1 MRPGRMMM
9 ANRNS
14 LFRFGA
20 GLLPGLPRLTPAS
33 LLVVTLSLLACQAP
47 PEALRPNLI
56 VIFCD
61 DLGYGDLGSF
71 RTSHHPDPESGPHG
85 PGRAEVDRFLL
96 RRQRLHSQP
105 RRPPHRKA
113 AGAQRHDESEAP
125 RAVPPDSASGIPE
138 EEVTLAEALGD
149 AGYATACVGKWHLGH
164 LPRYLP
170 TNNGFDSYFGIPYSN
185 DMDQTRKGSTRD
197 LVKKARVEY
206 WNVPLLRDREI
217 VERPADQRT
226 ITRRFS
232 EEAVRFIRDNRERP
246 FFLYLAHNLPH
257 VPLFASED
265 FLGASK
271 RGLYGDVVEEI
282 DHGVG
287 QIMQALTDLNIA
299 ERSLVVFTSDN
310 GPWLPYKEHGGS
322 AGLLRDGKGTTWEG
336 GMREPTIFWWP
347 GRLESGVVMEM
358 GSTLDLFS
366 TFCGLAGAEMP
377 SDRIMDSYDLS
388 PALFGTG
395 ASPRKSMF
403 FYRESKLYAVRQG
416 DFKAHF
422 ITKPVYTGRAEAET
436 QHDPPLLYHLGR
448 DPGEQYDVAH
458 LYPDVIHDIEKLVS
472 EHRSE
477 LVPGK
482 DRLARR
488 SPDARR

>member
-1 MRPGRMMM
+1 MKTTR
-9 ANRNS
+9 
-14 LFRFGA
+14 
-20 GLLPGLPRLTPAS
+20 LLQYQILALALP
-33 LLVVTLSLLACQAP
+33 VFACQAP
-47 PEALRPNLI
+47 SETSRPNLI

-71 RTSHHPDPESGPHG
+71 GHPTIRTPNLDRMAREGQKWTHFYSAASVCTPSRAALLT
-85 PGRAEVDRFLL
+85 GRLPVRNGMM
-96 RRQRLHSQP
+96 SP
-105 RRPPHRKA
+105 KHR
-113 AGAQRHDESEAP
+113 
-125 RAVPPDSASGIPE
+125 VLFPDSASGIPE
-138 EEVTLAEALGD
+138 EEVTLAEALRD

-185 DMDQTRKGSTRD
+185 DMDQTRKESTRE
-197 LVKKARVEY
+197 LVKTARVEY
-206 WNVPLLRDREI
+206 WNVPLLRGQEV

-287 QIMQALTDLNIA
+287 RIMQALTDLDIA

-366 TFCGLAGAEMP
+366 TFCGLAGAEAP

-395 ASPRKSMF
+395 ESPRKSMF

-436 QHDPPLLYHLGR
+436 HHDPPLLYHLGR

-458 LYPDVIHDIEKLVS
+458 LYPDVIQDIEKLVS

-477 LVPGK
+477 LVPGE
-482 DRLARR
+482 DRLAQR

>member
-1 MRPGRMMM
+1 M

-14 LFRFGA
+14 LFSIGA
-20 GLLPGLPRLTPAS
+20 ARRPGRPHWTPAS
-33 LLVVTLSLLACQAP
+33 LLVLTLSLLSCQSP
-47 PEALRPNLI
+47 PEAVRPNLI

-71 RTSHHPDPESGPHG
+71 GHPTIRTPNLDRMAREGQKWTHFYSAASVCTPSRAALLT
-85 PGRAEVDRFLL
+85 GRLPVRNGMM
-96 RRQRLHSQP
+96 SP
-105 RRPPHRKA
+105 KHR
-113 AGAQRHDESEAP
+113 
-125 RAVPPDSASGIPE
+125 VLFPDSASGIPQ
-138 EEVTLAEALGD
+138 EEVTLAEALRN

-164 LPRYLP
+164 LPQFLP

-185 DMDQTRKGSTRD
+185 DMDQTRKESTRD
-197 LVKKARVEY
+197 LVKEARIEY

-226 ITRRFS
+226 ITRRYS
-232 EEAVRFIRDNRERP
+232 EEAVRFIEENRERP

-265 FLGASK
+265 FLGTSR

-287 QIMQALTDLNIA
+287 RIMQALTGLGIA
-299 ERSLVVFTSDN
+299 ERTLVVFTSDN
-310 GPWLPYKEHGGS
+310 GPWLPYREHGGS
-322 AGLLRDGKGTTWEG
+322 AGLLREGKGSTWEG

-347 GRLESGVVMEM
+347 GKLDAGVVMEM

-366 TFCGLAGAEMP
+366 TFCEIAGAEVP

-388 PALFGTG
+388 PVLFGSG
-395 ASPRKSMF
+395 ESPRKSMF

-416 DFKAHF
+416 EFKAHF
-422 ITKPVYTGRAEAET
+422 ITKPVYTRRTET
-436 QHDPPLLYHLGR
+436 ETHHDPPLLYHLGR

-458 LYPDVIHDIEKLVS
+458 LYPDVIQDMEKLVS
-472 EHRSE
+472 DHRSE
-477 LVPGK
+477 MVLGE
-482 DRLARR
+482 DRLAQR
-488 SPDARR
+488 SQDAKR

>member
-1 MRPGRMMM
+1 ML

-14 LFRFGA
+14 PFRFGA
-20 GLLPGLPRLTPAS
+20 ALLSGLPRLAPAL
-33 LLVVTLSLLACQAP
+33 LLVLTLSLLACQSP
-47 PEALRPNLI
+47 PEAVQPNLI

-71 RTSHHPDPESGPHG
+71 GHPTIRTPNLDRMAREGQKWTHFYSAASVCTPSRAALLT
-85 PGRAEVDRFLL
+85 GRLPVRNGMM
-96 RRQRLHSQP
+96 SP
-105 RRPPHRKA
+105 KHR
-113 AGAQRHDESEAP
+113 
-125 RAVPPDSASGIPE
+125 VLFPDSTSGIPE
-138 EEVTLAEALGD
+138 AEVTLAEALRD

-164 LPRYLP
+164 LPRFLP
-170 TNNGFDSYFGIPYSN
+170 TNHGFDSYFGIPYSN
-185 DMDQTRKGSTRD
+185 DMDQTRKESTRE
-197 LVKKARVEY
+197 LVKTARVEY
-206 WNVPLLRDREI
+206 WNVPLLRDGEV

-226 ITRRFS
+226 ITRRYS
-232 EEAVRFIRDNRERP
+232 EEAVRFIRKNRERP

-287 QIMQALTDLNIA
+287 QIMQALTDLGIA

-347 GRLESGVVMEM
+347 GQLESAVVMEM

-366 TFCGLAGAEMP
+366 TFCEIAGAEVP

-395 ASPRKSMF
+395 ESPRRSMF

-416 DFKAHF
+416 EFKAHF
-422 ITKPVYTGRAEAET
+422 ITKPVYTGRLET
-436 QHDPPLLYHLGR
+436 ETHHDPPLLYHLGP
-448 DPGEQYDVAH
+448 DPGEQYDVARLH
-458 LYPDVIHDIEKLVS
+458 PDVIESIEKLAAD
-472 EHRSE
+472 HRSE
-477 LVPGK
+477 MVLGA
-482 DRLARR
+482 DRLAQR
-488 SPDARR
+488 STDARR

>member
-1 MRPGRMMM
+1 M
-9 ANRNS
+9 AYRNS
-14 LFRFGA
+14 LFSSGA
-20 GLLPGLPRLTPAS
+20 ALPPGFRRLTPAI
-33 LLVVTLSLLACQAP
+33 LLILTLSLFSCQTP
-47 PEALRPNLI
+47 TEGLPPNLI

-71 RTSHHPDPESGPHG
+71 GHPTIRTPNLDRMAREGQKWTHFYSAASVCTPSRAALLT
-85 PGRAEVDRFLL
+85 GRLPVRNGMM
-96 RRQRLHSQP
+96 SP
-105 RRPPHRKA
+105 KHR
-113 AGAQRHDESEAP
+113 
-125 RAVPPDSASGIPE
+125 VLFPDSASGIPQN
-138 EEVTLAEALGD
+138 EVTLAEALRD

-164 LPRYLP
+164 LPRFLP

-185 DMDQTRKGSTRD
+185 DMDQTRKESTRE
-197 LVKKARVEY
+197 LVKTARVEY
-206 WNVPLLRDREI
+206 WNVPLLRDQEV

-226 ITRRFS
+226 ITRRYS
-232 EEAVRFIRDNRERP
+232 EEAVRFIRENRERP

-265 FLGASK
+265 FLGTSK

-287 QIMQALTDLNIA
+287 QIMQALTDLGIA

-310 GPWLPYKEHGGS
+310 GPWLPYKEQGGS

-336 GMREPTIFWWP
+336 GMREPTVFWWP
-347 GRLESGVVMEM
+347 GRLDSGVVMEM

-366 TFCGLAGAEMP
+366 TFSELAGAEAP
-377 SDRIMDSYDLS
+377 ADRIMDSYDLS

-395 ASPRKSMF
+395 ESPRKSMF
-403 FYRESKLYAVRQG
+403 FYRESKLYAVRQRE
-416 DFKAHF
+416 FKAHF

-436 QHDPPLLYHLGR
+436 NHDPPLLYHLGR

-458 LYPDVIHDIEKLVS
+458 LYPEVIQDIEKLVA
-472 EHRSE
+472 EHRAE
-477 LVPGK
+477 MVPGE
-482 DRLARR
+482 DRLAQRN
-488 SPDARR
+488 PDARR

>member
-1 MRPGRMMM
+1 M

-14 LFRFGA
+14 LFSIGA
-20 GLLPGLPRLTPAS
+20 ARRPGRPHWTPAS
-33 LLVVTLSLLACQAP
+33 LLVLTLSLLSCQTP
-47 PEALRPNLI
+47 TDALRPNLI

-71 RTSHHPDPESGPHG
+71 GHPTIRTPNLDRMAREGQKWTHFYSAASVCTPSRAALLT
-85 PGRAEVDRFLL
+85 GRLPVRNGMM
-96 RRQRLHSQP
+96 SP
-105 RRPPHRKA
+105 KHR
-113 AGAQRHDESEAP
+113 
-125 RAVPPDSASGIPE
+125 VLFPDSASGIPE
-138 EEVTLAEALGD
+138 AEVTLAEALRD

-185 DMDQTRKGSTRD
+185 DMDQTRKESTRD
-197 LVKKARVEY
+197 LVKEARIEY
-206 WNVPLLRDREI
+206 WNVPLLRDREV

-226 ITRRFS
+226 ITKRYS
-232 EEAVRFIRDNRERP
+232 EEAVRFIGENRERP
-246 FFLYLAHNLPH
+246 FFLYLAHSLPH

-265 FLGASK
+265 FLGTSR

-287 QIMQALTDLNIA
+287 QIMQALTELGIA
-299 ERSLVVFTSDN
+299 ERTLVVFTSDN
-310 GPWLPYKEHGGS
+310 GPWLPYREHGGS
-322 AGLLRDGKGTTWEG
+322 AGLLREGKGSTWEG

-347 GRLESGVVMEM
+347 GRLDSGVVMEL

-366 TFCGLAGAEMP
+366 TFCGIAGAEVP

-388 PALFGTG
+388 PVLFGSG
-395 ASPRKSMF
+395 ESPRKNMF

-416 DFKAHF
+416 EFKAHF
-422 ITKPVYTGRAEAET
+422 ISKPVYTRRTET
-436 QHDPPLLYHLGR
+436 ETHHDPPLLYHLGR

-458 LYPDVIHDIEKLVS
+458 LYPDVIQDIEKLVAG
-472 EHRSE
+472 HRSE
-477 LVPGK
+477 MVFGE
-482 DRLARR
+482 DRLAQR
-488 SPDARR
+488 SPDALR

>member
-1 MRPGRMMM
+1 ML

-14 LFRFGA
+14 LFSFGA
-20 GLLPGLPRLTPAS
+20 ALLPGLPRSAPAL
-33 LLVVTLSLLACQAP
+33 LLVLTLSLLACQSP
-47 PEALRPNLI
+47 PEAVRPNLI

-71 RTSHHPDPESGPHG
+71 GHPTIRTPNLDRMAREGQKWTHFYSAASVCTPSRAALLT
-85 PGRAEVDRFLL
+85 GRLPVRNGMMSP
-96 RRQRLHSQP
+96 Q
-105 RRPPHRKA
+105 HR
-113 AGAQRHDESEAP
+113 
-125 RAVPPDSASGIPE
+125 VLFPDSASGIPE
-138 EEVTLAEALGD
+138 AEVTLAEALRD

-164 LPRYLP
+164 LPQYLP

-185 DMDQTRKGSTRD
+185 DMDQTRKESTRE
-197 LVKKARVEY
+197 LVKTARVEY
-206 WNVPLLRDREI
+206 WNVPLLRDGEV

-226 ITRRFS
+226 ITRRYS
-232 EEAVRFIRDNRERP
+232 EEAVRFIRENRERP

-265 FLGASK
+265 FLGTSK

-287 QIMQALTDLNIA
+287 QIMQALTDLGIA

-310 GPWLPYKEHGGS
+310 GPWLPYREQGGS

-347 GRLESGVVMEM
+347 GKLDAGVVMEM

-366 TFCGLAGAEMP
+366 TFCEIAGAEVP

-388 PALFGTG
+388 PVLLGSG
-395 ASPRKSMF
+395 ESPRKNMF
-403 FYRESKLYAVRQG
+403 FYRESKLYAARQG
-416 DFKAHF
+416 EFKAHF
-422 ITKPVYTGRAEAET
+422 ITKPVYTGRTET
-436 QHDPPLLYHLGR
+436 ETHHDPPLLYHLGR

-458 LYPDVIHDIEKLVS
+458 LYPEVIQDIEKLVAD
-472 EHRSE
+472 HRSE
-477 LVPGK
+477 MVLGE
-482 DRLARR
+482 DRLAQR

>member
-1 MRPGRMMM
+1 M
-9 ANRNS
+9 AYRHS
-14 LFRFGA
+14 LFSSGA
-20 GLLPGLPRLTPAS
+20 PLPPGFRRLTPAI
-33 LLVVTLSLLACQAP
+33 LLILTLSLFSCQTP
-47 PEALRPNLI
+47 TEELPPNLI

-71 RTSHHPDPESGPHG
+71 GHPTIRTPNLDRMAREGQKWTHFYSAASVCTPSRAALLT
-85 PGRAEVDRFLL
+85 GRLPVRNGMM
-96 RRQRLHSQP
+96 SP
-105 RRPPHRKA
+105 KHR
-113 AGAQRHDESEAP
+113 
-125 RAVPPDSASGIPE
+125 VLFPDSASGIPE
-138 EEVTLAEALGD
+138 AEVTLAEALRD
-149 AGYATACVGKWHLGH
+149 AGYATSCVGKWHLGH
-164 LPRYLP
+164 LPQYLP

-185 DMDQTRKGSTRD
+185 DMDQTREESTRE
-197 LVKKARVEY
+197 LVKTARVEY
-206 WNVPLLRDREI
+206 WNVPLLRDQEV

-226 ITRRFS
+226 ITRRYS

-265 FLGASK
+265 FLGTSR

-287 QIMQALTDLNIA
+287 QIMQALSELGIA

-310 GPWLPYKEHGGS
+310 GPWLPYKEQGGS

-347 GRLESGVVMEM
+347 GRLDSGVVMEM

-366 TFCGLAGAEMP
+366 TFSELAGAEAP
-377 SDRIMDSYDLS
+377 ADRIMDSYDLS

-395 ASPRKSMF
+395 ESPRKSMF
-403 FYRESKLYAVRQG
+403 FYRESKLYAVRLG
-416 DFKAHF
+416 EFKAHF
-422 ITKPVYTGRAEAET
+422 ITKPVYTRRAEAET
-436 QHDPPLLYHLGR
+436 HHDPPLLYHLGR

-458 LYPDVIHDIEKLVS
+458 LYPEVIQDIEKLVS
-472 EHRSE
+472 HHRSE
-477 LVPGK
+477 MVLGE

>member
-1 MRPGRMMM
+1 MRHPRVTL
-9 ANRNS
+9 S
-14 LFRFGA
+14 SFLF
-20 GLLPGLPRLTPAS
+20 L
-33 LLVVTLSLLACQAP
+33 TLSLLSCQAP
-47 PEALRPNLI
+47 PGAARPNLI

-71 RTSHHPDPESGPHG
+71 GHPTIRTPNLDRMAREGQKWTDFYSAASVCTPSRAALLT
-85 PGRAEVDRFLL
+85 GRLPVRNGMMSPKSRVLF
-96 RRQRLHSQP
+96 
-105 RRPPHRKA
+105 
-113 AGAQRHDESEAP
+113 
-125 RAVPPDSASGIPE
+125 PDSASGIPA
-138 EEVTLAEALGD
+138 EEVTLAEALR
-149 AGYATACVGKWHLGH
+149 AEGYATACVGKWHLGH
-164 LPRYLP
+164 LPQFLP

-185 DMDQTRKGSTRD
+185 DMDQTRNVSTRD
-197 LVKKARVEY
+197 LVKAARVEY
-206 WNVPLLRDREI
+206 WNVPLLRDQEV
-217 VERPADQRT
+217 VERPANQRT
-226 ITRRFS
+226 ITKRYS
-232 EEAVRFIRDNRERP
+232 EEAVRFIRENRERP

-265 FLGASK
+265 FLGTSK

-287 QIMQALTDLNIA
+287 QIMQALTDLGIA

-347 GRLESGVVMEM
+347 GKLDSGVVMEM

-366 TFCGLAGAEMP
+366 TFCEIAGAVVP

-388 PALFGTG
+388 PVLFGTG
-395 ASPRKSMF
+395 ESPRKSMF

-416 DFKAHF
+416 EFKAHF
-422 ITKPVYTGRAEAET
+422 ITKPVYTGRTET
-436 QHDPPLLYHLGR
+436 ETHHDPPLLYDLGR

-458 LYPDVIHDIEKLVS
+458 LYPDVMQDMENLVAD
-472 EHRSE
+472 HRSKMILGE
-477 LVPGK
+477 
-482 DRLARR
+482 DRLVQR

>member
-1 MRPGRMMM
+1 M
-9 ANRNS
+9 ANRNFPS
-14 LFRFGA
+14 SSGA
-20 GLLPGLPRLTPAS
+20 ALLPGISRLAPAS
-33 LLVVTLSLLACQAP
+33 LLVLTLSLLACQSP
-47 PEALRPNLI
+47 PEAVRPNLI

-71 RTSHHPDPESGPHG
+71 GHPTIRTPNLDRMAREGQKWTDFYSAASVCTPSRAALLT
-85 PGRAEVDRFLL
+85 GRLPVRNGMM
-96 RRQRLHSQP
+96 SP
-105 RRPPHRKA
+105 KHR
-113 AGAQRHDESEAP
+113 
-125 RAVPPDSASGIPE
+125 VLFPDSASGIPE
-138 EEVTLAEALGD
+138 AEVTLAEALRD

-164 LPRYLP
+164 LPQYLP

-185 DMDQTRKGSTRD
+185 DMDQTRKESTRE
-197 LVKKARVEY
+197 LVKTARVEY
-206 WNVPLLRDREI
+206 WNVPLLRDREV

-226 ITRRFS
+226 ITKRYS
-232 EEAVRFIRDNRERP
+232 EEAVRFIRKNRERP

-265 FLGASK
+265 FLGTSK

-287 QIMQALTDLNIA
+287 QIMQALTDLGIA

-310 GPWLPYKEHGGS
+310 GPWLPYKEQGGS

-347 GRLESGVVMEM
+347 GRLDAGVVMEM

-366 TFCGLAGAEMP
+366 TFCKIAGAEVP

-388 PALFGTG
+388 PALLGSG
-395 ASPRKSMF
+395 ESPRKNMF

-416 DFKAHF
+416 EFKAHF

-436 QHDPPLLYHLGR
+436 HHDPPLLYHLGR

-458 LYPDVIHDIEKLVS
+458 VYPEVIQDIEKLVS
-472 EHRSE
+472 DHRSE
-477 LVPGK
+477 MVLGE
-482 DRLARR
+482 DRLAER
-488 SPDARR
+488 SLDARR

>member
-1 MRPGRMMM
+1 M
-9 ANRNS
+9 ANRDS

-20 GLLPGLPRLTPAS
+20 ALLPGRPRLTPAS
-33 LLVVTLSLLACQAP
+33 LLVLTLSLLACQSP
-47 PEALRPNLI
+47 PEAVQPNLI

-71 RTSHHPDPESGPHG
+71 GHPTIRTPNLDRMAREGQKWTDFYSAASVCTPSRAALLT
-85 PGRAEVDRFLL
+85 GRLPVRNGMM
-96 RRQRLHSQP
+96 SP
-105 RRPPHRKA
+105 RHR
-113 AGAQRHDESEAP
+113 
-125 RAVPPDSASGIPE
+125 VLFPDSASGIPE
-138 EEVTLAEALGD
+138 EEVTLAEALGA

-164 LPRYLP
+164 LPQYLP

-185 DMDQTRKGSTRD
+185 DMDQTRKESTRD

-206 WNVPLLRDREI
+206 WNVPLLRDREV

-226 ITRRFS
+226 VTRRYS
-232 EEAVRFIRDNRERP
+232 EEAVRFIRENRERP

-282 DHGVG
+282 DHGAG
-287 QIMQALTDLNIA
+287 QIMQALTDLGIA

-347 GRLESGVVMEM
+347 GRLDSGVVMEM

-366 TFCGLAGAEMP
+366 TFCGLAGAEAP
-377 SDRIMDSYDLS
+377 ADRIMDSYDLS

-395 ASPRKSMF
+395 ESPRKSMF
-403 FYRESKLYAVRQG
+403 FYRESKLYAVRLG
-416 DFKAHF
+416 EFKAHF

-436 QHDPPLLYHLGR
+436 HHDPPLLYHLGR

-458 LYPDVIHDIEKLVS
+458 VYPEVIQDIERLVS
-472 EHRSE
+472 DHRSE
-477 LVPGK
+477 MVPGE
-482 DRLARR
+482 DRLAQR
-488 SPDARR
+488 SPSARR